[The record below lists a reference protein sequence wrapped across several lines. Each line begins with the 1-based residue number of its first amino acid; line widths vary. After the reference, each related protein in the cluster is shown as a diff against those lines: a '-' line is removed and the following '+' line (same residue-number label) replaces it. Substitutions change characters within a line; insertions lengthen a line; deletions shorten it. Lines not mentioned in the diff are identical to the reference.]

1 MGNQIAIRSQT
12 RPGDEI
18 FVHES
23 AHVVVHEQGGAAA
36 LSGVQTRLLPGEGG
50 VLDVDTIAVRLRDPA
65 DPHHARQSLLCLEN
79 TIGEMGGRVL
89 PAERMAELAGFA
101 HAHGM
106 RVHLDGAR
114 IWNAAVA
121 SGRSPAEVAAPADSA
136 SVCFSKG
143 LGAPVGSAVVGSAE
157 LLEAARRNRKLFG
170 GGMRQAGII
179 AAGALHALRNNVDR
193 LADDH
198 RNARRLADGH
208 GRLPAAAVPAGGDR
222 DEHRA
227 LDRDR
232 RHAGAGPRRRAGR
245 SGRSVRLAGRPHGA
259 FRDPSGRRF
268 RGRRRGR
275 GGRRTRA
282 ILNSMKA
289 DIHPDYVVSHVT
301 CSCGNEF
308 ITRATKPELH
318 VEICSACHPF
328 YTGKQKLVDTGGRVE
343 RFRRRQARSST
354 HGVAQPVSRSSRPVP
369 TRTG

>member
-1 MGNQIAIRSQT
+1 
-12 RPGDEI
+12 
-18 FVHES
+18 
-23 AHVVVHEQGGAAA
+23 
-36 LSGVQTRLLPGEGG
+36 LPGEGG

-198 RNARRLADGH
+198 ANARRLAEGMAGYRRLRFQPEAIETNIVLSTVADGTRAPDLVAELAEAGVLCASLDDRTVRFVTH
-208 GRLPAAAVPAGGDR
+208 LDVDSEAVDAAVEAA
-222 DEHRA
+222 E
-227 LDRDR
+227 
-232 RHAGAGPRRRAGR
+232 
-245 SGRSVRLAGRPHGA
+245 
-259 FRDPSGRRF
+259 
-268 RGRRRGR
+268 
-275 GGRRTRA
+275 
-282 ILNSMKA
+282 
-289 DIHPDYVVSHVT
+289 
-301 CSCGNEF
+301 
-308 ITRATKPELH
+308 
-318 VEICSACHPF
+318 
-328 YTGKQKLVDTGGRVE
+328 RVL
-343 RFRRRQARSST
+343 S
-354 HGVAQPVSRSSRPVP
+354 
-369 TRTG
+369 